1 MQNIKNFLKT
11 YYIPLFLGLLV
22 LFMHIPN
29 SPKFVP
35 VSGADPGVFVYIG
48 DQILDGDIPY
58 RDHFGNKGPLTF
70 YINALGLLIRRSSLW
85 GIWAIQLPI
94 LFAAALAGFKAMSK
108 AFGKWPALFGSVAW
122 ILQLSLILRGGNFTE
137 EYALL
142 FQFSALL
149 FFLYSEQNKKQM
161 RYPILVGVSFALG
174 FLLRPNNIGISLSVL
189 LLFAISFLVYK
200 DQRVEFFKRASFVM
214 IGFLSVLTIVAIF
227 FISVDA
233 LDDLIQN
240 VFLFNLS
247 LNVTGGSIFNTML
260 SGVDRLPNL
269 FLIAFVAWI
278 LALTQTFSTK
288 EKSQE
293 NKSIYA
299 LLSIA
304 LPVDMFLATFG
315 GKAITHYFISWFP
328 ILGMLSA
335 FFAMSLLKT
344 LHGHISFRK
353 RKIHLSSIWLA
364 AFFIIISFQAI
375 YRLAPFTS
383 KFIRSTLRDGTLS
396 SAAYTEQ
403 DAETVRLITRLTEE
417 DDYLLMWGFELKF
430 YFMTNRDSPSRFAYQ
445 YPFIAPDF
453 ATQEMI
459 DELLHDIST
468 KKPLIIDSSITDGSN
483 IPWIGAPKW
492 SRVPGMER
500 VMDYIFTHYS
510 VTALAGPEKWP
521 VYEYVGV
528 E

>member
-1 MQNIKNFLKT
+1 M
-11 YYIPLFLGLLV
+11 

-29 SPKFVP
+29 SPQFVP

-94 LFAAALAGFKAMSK
+94 LFGAALIGYKAMYK
-108 AFGKWPALFGSVAW
+108 AFGKSPALFGSVAW

-142 FQFSALL
+142 FQFSAVL
-149 FFLYSEQNKKQM
+149 FFLYSEENKKQM
-161 RYPILVGVSFALG
+161 CYPILVGVSFALG
-174 FLLRPNNIGISLSVL
+174 FLLRPNNIGLSLSVL
-189 LLFAISFLVYK
+189 FLLAISFLFNK
-200 DQRVEFFKRASFVM
+200 DQHAQLFKRTSFVL
-214 IGFLSVLTIVAIF
+214 IGFLSVLSIVAVLF
-227 FISVDA
+227 NSADA

-247 LNVTGGSIFNTML
+247 LNVTGGSIFSTML
-260 SGVDRLPNL
+260 SGIDRMPNL
-269 FLIAFVAWI
+269 FLIAFVAWV
-278 LALTQTFSTK
+278 LALAQTFLVK
-288 EKSQE
+288 EKSKE
-293 NKSIYA
+293 KKSIYA
-299 LLSIA
+299 FLSIA

-328 ILGMLSA
+328 ILGILSA
-335 FFAMSLLKT
+335 YFALSLQQAIQGQIT
-344 LHGHISFRK
+344 IRQ
-353 RKIHLSSIWLA
+353 RKIQLSSIWLT
-364 AFFIIISFQAI
+364 AFFIIISFQAV

-383 KFIRSTLRDGTLS
+383 RFFESTLKNGTLS
-396 SAAYTEQ
+396 SAAYSQQ
-403 DAETVRLITRLTEE
+403 DAETVKLITRLTDE

-430 YFMTNRDSPSRFAYQ
+430 YFMANRESPSRFAYQ
-445 YPFIAPDF
+445 YPFIAPEF

-459 DELLHDIST
+459 DELLFDIST

-492 SRVPGMER
+492 SRVPGMES
-500 VMDYIFTHYS
+500 VMDYIFTHYT

-521 VYEYVGV
+521 VYEYVGL